1 MNLTSNFHL
10 KPMGFP
16 CAMAPR
22 GSLGTAGGTRHL
34 PHNQPGNHWLKG
46 KSTEQHGFLF
56 TVSPQKK
63 NIYYPHIG
71 CFLQHFLYVPIISNS
86 KSGKDLWTLSGQWY
100 GLKHAEDSFQAS
112 DNQCHGGSTWR
123 MWRIWGP
130 GWPPAVPAHF
140 GYKGIAQYHRP
151 DRFMARNGA
160 RHLNHETAKNVID
173 CVWIYLYI
181 YILYIYYIYILL

>member
-1 MNLTSNFHL
+1 MDCSPFHL
-10 KPMGFP
+10 K
-16 CAMAPR
+16 
-22 GSLGTAGGTRHL
+22 
-34 PHNQPGNHWLKG
+34 
-46 KSTEQHGFLF
+46 
-56 TVSPQKK
+56 KK
-63 NIYYPHIG
+63 KYIYYPHIG

-173 CVWIYLYI
+173 CVWIYFYI
-181 YILYIYYIYILL
+181 YIYYIYYIIFIYIYYYSLYTCSHTFWTHVTWNANKQINMQT